1 MKRLFAYITVV
12 LLLSAGAVFVGEGG
26 GYGAPPLGPESGSDP
41 QAQAARPDPISQNEG
56 GSTSGGEYGQ
66 KKPNPEGAELLYRQ
80 ERPNN
85 SVGSRW
91 QVEVGGSIEMDVGH
105 RQ

>member
-12 LLLSAGAVFVGEGG
+12 LLLSAGAVFAWEGG

-41 QAQAARPDPISQNEG
+41 QARAARPDPISQNEG
-56 GSTSGGEYGQ
+56 GSTAGGEYGQ
-66 KKPNPEGAELLYRQ
+66 KKPDPEGAESLYRQ
-80 ERPNN
+80 ERPSS

-91 QVEVGGSIEMDVGH
+91 QVEVGGSIEMEVGH

>member
-1 MKRLFAYITVV
+1 MKRLFAYITVA
-12 LLLSAGAVFVGEGG
+12 LLLSAGAVFAEEGG
-26 GYGAPPLGPESGSDP
+26 GYGAPPYGPESGSDP
-41 QAQAARPDPISQNEG
+41 QAQGTRPDLISQNEG

-66 KKPNPEGAELLYRQ
+66 KKSHPEGTESLYRQ
-80 ERPNN
+80 EGPNN

-91 QVEVGGSIEMDVGH
+91 QVEVGGFIEMDVGH

>member
-12 LLLSAGAVFVGEGG
+12 LLLSAGAVFAWEGG

-66 KKPNPEGAELLYRQ
+66 EKPHPEETESLYRE

-91 QVEVGGSIEMDVGH
+91 QVEIGGSIEMDVGH

>member
-1 MKRLFAYITVV
+1 MKRLFTYIAVA
-12 LLLSAGAVFVGEGG
+12 LLLSASAVFAGEGG
-26 GYGAPPLGPESGSDP
+26 GYGASSDGPESGSVP
-41 QAQAARPDPISQNEG
+41 QVQGAKPDPISQNEG
-56 GSTSGGEYGQ
+56 GSSSGGEYGQ
-66 KKPNPEGAELLYRQ
+66 EKPHPEGAESLYRQ

-91 QVEVGGSIEMDVGH
+91 QVEVGGSIEMEVGH

>member
-1 MKRLFAYITVV
+1 MKRLFAYITTA
-12 LLLSAGAVFVGEGG
+12 LLLSAGAVFAGEGS
-26 GYGAPPLGPESGSDP
+26 GYGASQYGPESGSDP
-41 QAQAARPDPISQNEG
+41 QVQGVRSDPIGQNEG
-56 GSTSGGEYGQ
+56 GSTSGPEYGQ
-66 KKPNPEGAELLYRQ
+66 QKPHPEGTESLYRE

-91 QVEVGGSIEMDVGH
+91 QVEIGGSIEMDVGH